1 MGEPIFKSE
10 SAGLA
15 FYADRKSCCE
25 LGHAVFVQR
34 SPQKPKTDVDPCEV
48 WCSQP
53 ADVLIEC
60 CDVIKI
66 LIFWPLLFKSESNSL
81 AADLNSQILD
91 WNWKRLCDLEVLED
105 LFDLMKKV
113 VNIPTFIHGVLSIG
127 SRVEHGVF
135 DFGHGLDWVRYTGD
149 LSILQRLEKLGDF
162 GSMCLGVFFGQCKGC
177 ITKVALEDCNLVEEF
192 KAVTCENCRKN
203 SESMKQKGNE
213 EFSQGN
219 FDRAIM
225 SYTKA
230 IEFWRALADG
240 KRAIVLKPNWPKGH
254 YHFCKALSLLGE
266 HELALKANERAQ
278 ELCKNVLGGLKDLM
292 QQNEKL
298 RRTLE
303 EINAIKQHKRKL
315 KKSLVDKKD
324 YSSSEFHLI
333 TSQEQKETEQHR
345 KRTESDPKDHYCHQ
359 SHDTKVTD
367 IQRTESK
374 GWSLEFPPSQ
384 SHQNKGRLK
393 PADSENTRDHLDL
406 KIESKAIQDK
416 LFCTMQ
422 QVDLTMFPEEVK
434 SLVHDGYTALMDQRC
449 HSAEQAFSRLLS
461 ILNPSELKQL
471 NLCVINYVAIIYG
484 HATALLGIGQ
494 PEALAKA
501 EDQFKKIIEQYQ
513 EQRFGC
519 LAYYGIGKVYLRQN
533 RFSDAL
539 DQFRKSQTM
548 VNHKIVPGVLTWP
561 TTSQVIEETRTENL
575 QLTLKNCIEEC
586 KFPPRPDA
594 ICRYRQCRGH
604 SKIQIF
610 FTDPDFK
617 GFIRITCCQQCRV
630 EFHISC
636 WKKLKTTNYSDK
648 NDKDFLQ
655 ELCFTPG
662 CTGLISKI
670 VIFSSSGLVKCEFE
684 QKITKPKEPPRAI
697 IKQKC
702 SSLRKLK
709 MKEEKKLRRKRA
721 REEAQNSAKRKMEE
735 NQMGKEP
742 SQSSVQS
749 GYVQDLYAGDRVLQ
763 RISRNAGQIKAAVYD
778 ASKLLKELLSW
789 FVISEED
796 YTSYSETSSVTHEV
810 MEQLINYLI
819 QEKNRVKTRG
829 FIHVLSELE
838 EVDPKLHKWLKDLN
852 NSGLTAT
859 KNFLLQYGQFLQ
871 ELDISILTTLWNEKY
886 GSKFDYVTSDSED
899 KEIRDYFLKPPLEKT
914 RCFIWLLE
922 DNREHFPF
930 LHQAL
935 DEFFDKMDDPN
946 VVLKKQENE
955 NISTN
960 GIKVKN
966 KNRKK
971 NSKDSRSILVLS
983 SGISTAPREEDKIFI
998 EENTLDFT
1006 NSYEPFV
1013 IPECIRGQLEEFE
1026 VLRGISNSNR
1036 YQRHLDNNP
1045 DPTCESLY
1053 EYFSLILEQH
1063 GPMEINDKLLV
1074 GEYEHFPEEVRKIVE
1089 DEGGLKSFLL
1099 KSLRFIMVDN
1109 LIGLRKHEVLI
1120 QENTNRNETEDNEE
1134 ESYIVSDAPKAYSFQ
1149 NKLQLNPAAKEFKPL
1164 SYPKQP
1170 NISTSSDLTVANYKT
1185 PQYLPCSFPISCT
1198 SVHSLYSQ
1206 NIDIIGKDPSFP
1218 DILLKCFDSKSPHVF
1233 LPLTSWDYR
1242 YERILLMPS
1251 QMPLMSNIAQQP
1263 SYIYADH
1270 VAHQDSDE
1278 SAVSDRK
1285 CVFSNFRPT
1294 EIKADKDSQCHME
1307 NSDDTFYEDN
1317 FAVENSA
1324 NEAECDIQVI
1334 KLEKESR
1341 DVPLL
1346 KSNPHTRMI
1355 AVQVNREVADRE
1367 TNTLPFHPFEM
1378 QQGDILRMEKE
1389 HQVLK
1394 EQLKEAQEKYEQL
1407 QSRSSEETSALK
1419 ELIKRNVQ
1427 ETELSKTE
1435 LDWFH
1440 RDLEM
1445 QVKKWQQEKKESQEN
1460 FKALRN
1466 TAKKHTDTNERYLKT
1481 IDEKEKQYKEYLN
1494 TYLETSNTLASEK
1507 VKLEELIKKSQDD
1520 YQECV
1525 KRAVKA
1531 EISVLKNWK
1540 ETEVC
1545 KLNGIAAKA
1554 EANVKMLKSM
1564 SSSSASAAPKL
1575 KSQTESWEVFLSNVK
1590 KQLEKVE
1597 TKYEEKIQMVKN
1609 GARNCLTKMETEDLP
1624 SPPSVLIKQGRPP
1637 DSDPAIVMCSSA
1649 PAQPNLLPAFSSSE
1663 DQGLTHASL
1672 NTQAGAKPA
1681 HANSKACSASGGSV
1695 KTPSKPLEGSYSNK
1709 VSTTCPSGISG
1720 SNAQNV
1726 QPNQKHQDD
1735 SATQLRPPRLPTNR
1749 TLPKPLENI
1758 IAHLQSIFPNYSS
1771 SDFASYIKAVQRRNG
1786 NTLSGLSFDE
1796 ILSRVTDLI
1805 LEQQSKAPTS
1815 TGRPVKLPSS
1825 VSAAQAGTQGQEVPA
1840 GEHVP
1845 SPPKA
1850 KPALKNASSKNPPQ
1864 PSLQPWGNAGAT
1876 PKSKWKKRDFKA
1888 SSDDPCTICHD
1899 ELNRDLCELECGH
1912 RFHRE
1917 VRTLFLLLRCKCL
1930 WTLSSYALAPFSE
1943 SSLPLLTR
1951 LHLIAVQNPL
1961 SFSILYTP
1969 GLATHMAL
1977 LCQKIFR
1984 FRFLSKMMI
1993 HQSEFKLIFQ
2003 RMNLIVKSQSCLQC
2017 TTERAIAVSPAF
2029 ATC

>member
-1 MGEPIFKSE
+1 
-10 SAGLA
+10 
-15 FYADRKSCCE
+15 
-25 LGHAVFVQR
+25 
-34 SPQKPKTDVDPCEV
+34 DVDPCEV

-230 IEFWRALADG
+230 IEFCPANHLLYGNRALCLILTRQYKRALADG

-303 EINAIKQHKRKL
+303 EINDQRTLKCCIEHSNFKKLCSFQFSFFCSSFLLLLCRSLLLLQTEWEIDVFQIKLSGRLFCSVTRQYFFKTGFSYRRVQL
-315 KKSLVDKKD
+315 LGNLGAEPD
-324 YSSSEFHLI
+324 YS
-333 TSQEQKETEQHR
+333 Q
-345 KRTESDPKDHYCHQ
+345 
-359 SHDTKVTD
+359 
-367 IQRTESK
+367 
-374 GWSLEFPPSQ
+374 
-384 SHQNKGRLK
+384 
-393 PADSENTRDHLDL
+393 DHLDL

-594 ICRYRQCRGH
+594 ICRYQQCRGH

-796 YTSYSETSSVTHEV
+796 YTSYSETGSVTHEV

-886 GSKFDYVTSDSED
+886 GSKFDYVTSGSED

-1109 LIGLRKHEVLI
+1109 LIGLRQHEVLI
-1120 QENTNRNETEDNEE
+1120 QENTNTNETGDNEE

-1278 SAVSDRK
+1278 AAVSDRK

-1294 EIKADKDSQCHME
+1294 EIKTDKDSQCHME

-1564 SSSSASAAPKL
+1564 NSSSASAAPKL

-1609 GARNCLTKMETEDLP
+1609 GARNCLTKMEIEDLP
-1624 SPPSVLIKQGRPP
+1624 SPPSVL
-1637 DSDPAIVMCSSA
+1637 
-1649 PAQPNLLPAFSSSE
+1649 PNLLPAFSSSE

-1695 KTPSKPLEGSYSNK
+1695 KTPSKPLEGSFSNK

-1805 LEQQSKAPTS
+1805 LEQQ
-1815 TGRPVKLPSS
+1815 R
-1825 VSAAQAGTQGQEVPA
+1825 
-1840 GEHVP
+1840 EHVP

-1917 VRTLFLLLRCKCL
+1917 CIRTWLKQH
-1930 WTLSSYALAPFSE
+1930 SSTCPIC
-1943 SSLPLLTR
+1943 R
-1951 LHLIAVQNPL
+1951 VH
-1961 SFSILYTP
+1961 
-1969 GLATHMAL
+1969 AL
-1977 LCQKIFR
+1977 LPEDFPE
-1984 FRFLSKMMI
+1984 L
-1993 HQSEFKLIFQ
+1993 
-2003 RMNLIVKSQSCLQC
+2003 
-2017 TTERAIAVSPAF
+2017 PARNKY
-2029 ATC
+2029 